1 MTERIYTAEQ
11 LSELPARGVEALKIW
26 ALFNA
31 YGGSYEFCRFFRQ
44 GSTYLACLDGSFVI
58 CEDPGCDWEELAGF
72 LAMNGFSDLFCS
84 ETAGDMLRGKIPA
97 EFSRVCLMELRMPEK
112 SGEKLPE
119 CSPSEAWKVISTR
132 FPIDFEPWY
141 LDMSHRVRHGVSRC
155 VSDGRSALVV
165 QHSIGSE
172 SLISQVAVLPDFE
185 GKGYAG
191 GLLRRVCRAL
201 GGEIQVICED
211 RLTGFYEKFGFRHAG
226 YRYCAA
232 RIREE

>member
-185 GKGYAG
+185 GKGVRRRIASQSLPRPWWRDPG
-191 GLLRRVCRAL
+191 DMRGQAHGILRKMW
-201 GGEIQVICED
+201 IP
-211 RLTGFYEKFGFRHAG
+211 
-226 YRYCAA
+226 A
-232 RIREE
+232 RGV

>member
-11 LSELPARGVEALKIW
+11 LSELPARGVEALKIR

-44 GSTYLACLDGSFVI
+44 GSTYLACL
-58 CEDPGCDWEELAGF
+58 
-72 LAMNGFSDLFCS
+72 
-84 ETAGDMLRGKIPA
+84 A

-112 SGEKLPE
+112 SGEELPE

-172 SLISQVAVLPDFE
+172 SLISQVAVLSDFE

-191 GLLRRVCRAL
+191 GLLLRVCRAL
-201 GGEIQVICED
+201 GGEIRVICED
-211 RLTGFYEKFGFRHAG
+211 GLTGFYEKFGFRHAG

>member
-11 LSELPARGVEALKIW
+11 LSELPAQGVEALKIR

-112 SGEKLPE
+112 SGEELPE

-141 LDMSHRVRHGVSRC
+141 LDMSHRVRHGVRGAFQTG
-155 VSDGRSALVV
+155 DPRLWF
-165 QHSIGSE
+165 SI
-172 SLISQVAVLPDFE
+172 
-185 GKGYAG
+185 
-191 GLLRRVCRAL
+191 R
-201 GGEIQVICED
+201 
-211 RLTGFYEKFGFRHAG
+211 
-226 YRYCAA
+226 
-232 RIREE
+232 